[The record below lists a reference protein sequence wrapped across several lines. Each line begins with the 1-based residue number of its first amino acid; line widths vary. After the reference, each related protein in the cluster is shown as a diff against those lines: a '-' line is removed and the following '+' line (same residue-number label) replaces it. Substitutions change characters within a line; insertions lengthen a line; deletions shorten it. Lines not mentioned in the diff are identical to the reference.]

1 MLSFKTCIFYHL
13 LRGVLIP
20 LICPFQFILLTQ
32 LPKHIPRFIVM
43 SPLLTHFGLINLLHS
58 LVRWLLFFLSTSY
71 TKVILRFCHCES
83 WYIWFLKL
91 VLVRC
96 RSKLLYSPW
105 GPPSLS
111 TAMFSPNPLP
121 SFHFSLFTLILL
133 WILCLIHFH
142 CSFFTYFPEQ
152 HVLEIPYYQLRLL
165 SSPRTQASQ
174 LMSPLP
180 LFSSTDYFWSI

>member
-13 LRGVLIP
+13 LWGVLIP

-58 LVRWLLFFLSTSY
+58 LVRWLLFFRSTSY

-91 VLVRC
+91 VLELCAADQSFCTALEVPPPYPLPCFLPIHSRQFI
-96 RSKLLYSPW
+96 SLFSLLYFFGSFA
-105 GPPSLS
+105 SS
-111 TAMFSPNPLP
+111 TFTVPFSPTFLSNTSSKFLTTNLDCFLP
-121 SFHFSLFTLILL
+121 HA
-133 WILCLIHFH
+133 H
-142 CSFFTYFPEQ
+142 
-152 HVLEIPYYQLRLL
+152 RLH
-165 SSPRTQASQ
+165 S
-174 LMSPLP
+174 
-180 LFSSTDYFWSI
+180 